1 MKSYHRANPVIDVVP
16 LERNSVSLS
25 GIDVAQ
31 HDIIIVASNLLAL
44 TDMLQCQKNNMQANN
59 SLITAEI
66 VTTAL
71 IFSSNY
77 PN

>member
-31 HDIIIVASNLLAL
+31 HDIIVVASNLLAL
-44 TDMLQCQKNNMQANN
+44 TDMLECQKNNMQANN
-59 SLITAEI
+59 SLIAEI
-66 VTTAL
+66 VTNAL

>member
-1 MKSYHRANPVIDVVP
+1 MIDVVP

-31 HDIIIVASNLLAL
+31 HDIIVVASNLLAL

-59 SLITAEI
+59 SLIAEI

>member
-1 MKSYHRANPVIDVVP
+1 MIDVVP

-31 HDIIIVASNLLAL
+31 HDIIVVASNLLAL

-71 IFSSNY
+71 ILSSNY

>member
-1 MKSYHRANPVIDVVP
+1 MIDVVP

-31 HDIIIVASNLLAL
+31 HDIIVVASNLLAL
-44 TDMLQCQKNNMQANN
+44 TDMLECQKNNMQANN
-59 SLITAEI
+59 SLIAEI
-66 VTTAL
+66 VTNAL

>member
-1 MKSYHRANPVIDVVP
+1 MKNYHRANPVIDVVP

-31 HDIIIVASNLLAL
+31 HDIIVVASNLLAL
-44 TDMLQCQKNNMQANN
+44 TDMLECQKNNMQANN
-59 SLITAEI
+59 SLIAEI
-66 VTTAL
+66 VTNAL

>member
-31 HDIIIVASNLLAL
+31 HDIIVVASNLLAL

-59 SLITAEI
+59 SLIAEI

>member
-1 MKSYHRANPVIDVVP
+1 MIDVVP
-16 LERNSVSLS
+16 LERNSVSLG

-31 HDIIIVASNLLAL
+31 HDIIVVASNLLAL

-59 SLITAEI
+59 SLIAEI
-66 VTTAL
+66 VTNAF